1 LHSRLFPDFPVF
13 RQDTAPDPAGY
24 RYDQANTETEGR
36 KYSHQKHY
44 QPHQADKAD
53 VSDLGIFRH
62 LAAFCYFM
70 LPILQVNANPIMLG
84 VFLAQEKTPKPAKK
98 MPDLGV
104 MATITVQLRTTGAPG
119 LF

>member
-1 LHSRLFPDFPVF
+1 
-13 RQDTAPDPAGY
+13 
-24 RYDQANTETEGR
+24 
-36 KYSHQKHY
+36 
-44 QPHQADKAD
+44 
-53 VSDLGIFRH
+53 
-62 LAAFCYFM
+62 
-70 LPILQVNANPIMLG
+70 MLG